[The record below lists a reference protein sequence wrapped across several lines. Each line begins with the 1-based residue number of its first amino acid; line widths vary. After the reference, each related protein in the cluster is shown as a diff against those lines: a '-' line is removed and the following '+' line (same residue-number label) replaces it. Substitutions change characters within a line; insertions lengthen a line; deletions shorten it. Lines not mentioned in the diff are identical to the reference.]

1 MERSVYWNERKTKS
15 ENRNTTNNYRY
26 FLQSNFVAVNRL
38 FALVHSNEDDGS
50 KRFNTRR
57 YYLPK
62 SLIKNYNAIIN
73 GKNLYEQAIDT
84 DTQRCEEIRKLT
96 TGQCEDYTTGCLLD
110 YDYIKY
116 HYRLI
121 AIDLSKQ

>member
-73 GKNLYEQAIDT
+73 GKNFYEQAIDT

>member
-73 GKNLYEQAIDT
+73 GKNFYEQAIDT

-110 YDYIKY
+110 FDYIKY

>member
-57 YYLPK
+57 YYIPK

-73 GKNLYEQAIDT
+73 GKNFYEQAIDT

>member
-26 FLQSNFVAVNRL
+26 FLQSNFVAVNSL

-73 GKNLYEQAIDT
+73 GKNFYEQAIDT

>member
-26 FLQSNFVAVNRL
+26 FLQSNFVAFNRL

-73 GKNLYEQAIDT
+73 GKNFYEQAIDT

>member
-62 SLIKNYNAIIN
+62 SLTKNYNAIIN
-73 GKNLYEQAIDT
+73 GKNFYEQAIDT